1 MPKKLFKLSEIC
13 YKKRIKKKYSSDI
26 TKEQFEQ
33 LRSILE
39 IGRKKTA
46 PRKLDLYEVF
56 CAILYLVKSGC
67 QRRMLPEVF
76 QNGKLF
82 AYGVKA
88 LLGEQV
94 DVSVDKRN
102 EMHTFKVI
110 PKWWVVE
117 RSFAWLEKQQRLL
130 KNCER
135 KYNTALQF
143 MILTF
148 VALLLRSL

>member
-148 VALLLRSL
+148 VALLLRTL

>member
-13 YKKRIKKKYSSDI
+13 YKKRIKKKYPSDI

-88 LLGEQV
+88 LLGEQI

-110 PKWWVVE
+110 PKRWVVE
-117 RSFAWLEKQQRLL
+117 RSFAWIEKHRKVW

-148 VALLLRSL
+148 VALLLRRL

>member
-1 MPKKLFKLSEIC
+1 
-13 YKKRIKKKYSSDI
+13 
-26 TKEQFEQ
+26 
-33 LRSILE
+33 
-39 IGRKKTA
+39 
-46 PRKLDLYEVF
+46 
-56 CAILYLVKSGC
+56 
-67 QRRMLPEVF
+67 MLPEVF